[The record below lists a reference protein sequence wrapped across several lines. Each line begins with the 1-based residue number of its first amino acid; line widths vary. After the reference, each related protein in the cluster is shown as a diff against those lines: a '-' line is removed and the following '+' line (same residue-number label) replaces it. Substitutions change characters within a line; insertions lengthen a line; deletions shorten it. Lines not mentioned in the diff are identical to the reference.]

1 MWRKAGTKAPELCR
15 SCRTAARGGLTT
27 SEFRALSRRTIPVE
41 AQLRLMSEAR
51 LAERDKTCEC
61 GRTFRGNALRELCD
75 GCRDQRR
82 GHRERKKNARR
93 QNRSGGRL
101 YLDTGELITISALGD
116 RDKWTCW
123 LCNEFVNRALGNRD
137 PWMPSFDH
145 VQPISL
151 GGMDSWDNLRLAHLI
166 CNTKRGNR
174 VAA

>member
-1 MWRKAGTKAPELCR
+1 MWRKAGTAPPKLCR
-15 SCRTAARGGLTT
+15 SCRRDDRGGL
-27 SEFRALSRRTIPVE
+27 SIDEFRALSRRTVPVE
-41 AQLRLMSEAR
+41 VQLQRMAAAR
-51 LAERDKTCEC
+51 LAERDKTCAC
-61 GRTFRGNALRELCD
+61 GQAFRGTVLRELCD
-75 GCRDQRR
+75 ECRAQRR
-82 GHRERKKNARR
+82 GHNERKKNAKR

-101 YLDTGELITISALGD
+101 YLDSGELITISALGD

-151 GGMDSWDNLRLAHLI
+151 GGMDSWDNLKLAHLI